1 MSVRL
6 FGLRDHQDEV
16 EQVSKPGKEKERE
29 RGKRER
35 ATDGANEEDRVL
47 LNSNASKSGRLPLV
61 EKDAIY
67 LHSH

>member
-29 RGKRER
+29 KRER

-47 LNSNASKSGRLPLV
+47 LNSNASKSGRLPLF

-67 LHSH
+67 LQHN